1 MWKRM
6 KSTRKHPEIL
16 ITSFFPTDELVRKQF
31 IV

>member
-6 KSTRKHPEIL
+6 KSTRKHPERL
-16 ITSFFPTDELVRKQF
+16 ITTFLPTDELVKKQL